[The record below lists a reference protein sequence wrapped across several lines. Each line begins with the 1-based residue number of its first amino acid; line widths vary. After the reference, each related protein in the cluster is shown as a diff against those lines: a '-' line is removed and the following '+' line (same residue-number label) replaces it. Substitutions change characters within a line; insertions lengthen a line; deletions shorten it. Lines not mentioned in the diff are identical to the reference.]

1 MIRLPTA
8 YLSDSRVKNIS
19 KSFTHKMAAK
29 PAGIDAE
36 RNYVTVTLCIAHN
49 FSFYCL
55 GIVSH
60 CILTSRV
67 CRDVFYTH
75 NNNLVINPGDLY
87 YMGYLKI
94 IIINSVASLLISRAT
109 TEKSAFHFSVSP
121 F

>member
-1 MIRLPTA
+1 
-8 YLSDSRVKNIS
+8 
-19 KSFTHKMAAK
+19 MAAK
-29 PAGIDAE
+29 PAGIDTE

-87 YMGYLKI
+87 NMGYLKNNNNKLGRKLADQSGDDREI
-94 IIINSVASLLISRAT
+94 SFSFQRLSVLIQRYN
-109 TEKSAFHFSVSP
+109 
-121 F
+121 